1 MNDLHTIERLAGQY
15 ADAHALLAASVVE
28 LNAEIDTLKRLRLA
42 RIRRHVRAAAGC
54 RDGLRAAIEAAPAL
68 FSRPRTRVL
77 AGVKVGYAKQRG
89 KVAIGDEG
97 AVIGR
102 IRKLLPDAQAQL
114 LVRVRENVHKPAVYD
129 LVAADLKRLGIRIAD
144 DEDIIVIRATDTA
157 VDKLVEA
164 LLADAERLDDEE
176 RA

>member
-1 MNDLHTIERLAGQY
+1 MNDLHSMELLAGQY
-15 ADAHALLAASVVE
+15 ADSHAMLAESVE
-28 LNAEIDTLKRLRLA
+28 RLNAEIEEFKRRRLPQ
-42 RIRRHVRAAAGC
+42 IRRHVRATAGC
-54 RDGLRAAIEAAPAL
+54 RDKLRAAIESAPAL

-89 KVAIGDEG
+89 KVMIDDEA

-102 IRKLLPDAQAQL
+102 IRKLLPAAQAQL
-114 LVRVRENVHKPAVYD
+114 LVRVRESVHKPAVYD

-144 DEDIIVIRATDTA
+144 DEDVVVIRSTDSD

-164 LLADAERLDDEE
+164 LLIEAERLDN
-176 RA
+176 AGQP